1 MLSST
6 QTTYSVKLSTAL
18 SDAEIRT
25 ILDSWDVEDWKEMES
40 VEFRKRFENSE
51 FHLLTDSGSN
61 MLSIARINFKFKVK
75 INEIVYPIAELVGF
89 VAIEILKEYGK
100 TLLDFVKE
108 NLISRE
114 IEAIGFCR
122 DKYSVYY
129 ESSGFKLFYNK
140 VKFLRERKDN
150 SWFTPTE
157 DDDIVSLTLKNN
169 TIQLFESLNNENLAY
184 LIFE

>member
-61 MLSIARINFKFKVK
+61 MLSVARINFRFNVK

-89 VAIEILKEYGK
+89 VAIEILKDYGK
-100 TLLDFVKE
+100 TLLNF
-108 NLISRE
+108 
-114 IEAIGFCR
+114 
-122 DKYSVYY
+122 DK
-129 ESSGFKLFYNK
+129 
-140 VKFLRERKDN
+140 
-150 SWFTPTE
+150 
-157 DDDIVSLTLKNN
+157 
-169 TIQLFESLNNENLAY
+169 
-184 LIFE
+184 